1 MDKPLIQRSK
11 KSHRK
16 SLIQRSKKYY
26 YDELIS
32 KNNHIPI
39 NRYPL
44 IYEPDKWNSNL
55 HIKTTHN
62 CYAYAHNDYN
72 PNRSGFPLPGV
83 KAGMKPATTKEIT
96 CPNITKRVL
105 EDNKDKIIQIN
116 PKDTCP
122 SGYNKLALVVDDEKD
137 FHFYRYDTDNKIWSH
152 KPGSTK
158 VTLLDDSNNLIYHP
172 IYADRN
178 YEENLV
184 NYDGY
189 CMTYCAKPD
198 ATVL

>member
-1 MDKPLIQRSK
+1 MDKQL
-11 KSHRK
+11 HRK
-16 SLIQRSKKYY
+16 LLIQRSKKYY

-32 KNNHIPI
+32 KNSDIPI

-44 IYEPDKWNSNL
+44 IYEPKKWNNNL

-72 PNRSGFPLPGV
+72 PNRTGFPIPGV
-83 KAGMKPATTKEIT
+83 KAGIGRLKNKMIT

-122 SGYNKLALVVDDEKD
+122 SGYNKIALVVDEGED
-137 FHFYRYDTDNKIWSH
+137 FHFYRYDTDTKIWSH
-152 KPGSTK
+152 KPGNTK
-158 VTLLDDSNNLIYHP
+158 AINLDDSRNLIYHP

-178 YEENLV
+178 YEKHNR